1 MGPSVTGSFAVVTGS
16 QAAAEALAELTAAA
30 RLLQAYLLSPDAP
43 HPALLADIGQRLAEG
58 TEAVETHDVAWNEVF
73 GAGMRHQ
80 AAVHAGGR
88 RRLRAV

>member
-1 MGPSVTGSFAVVTGS
+1 MGSPVTGSFALVTGS
-16 QAAAEALAELTAAA
+16 QAAAEAHAELAEAA
-30 RLLQAYLLSPDAP
+30 RLLKAYLTSPGDH

-58 TEAVETHDVAWNEVF
+58 TEAVEAHRVAWNEVF

-80 AAVHAGGR
+80 AAVAAGS